1 MLPQI
6 FFGYFAV
13 AIIVLSLLTVTGRN
27 LVHNI
32 MWMLLLF
39 LNIACLYLFLNAEFI
54 AAIQVIVYAGAILV
68 LFLFVVMLLNLREEA
83 QIRRFMRLWQARI
96 LVAVS
101 LFAAIAVALQGFI
114 LAPQGKYSIQYIQ
127 KEGHTKTLGT
137 VLYNEFSFPFL
148 IFALILFVPMIAAVV
163 LAVKRRKEG

>member
-6 FFGYFAV
+6 FFGYFAIS
-13 AIIVLSLLTVTGRN
+13 IIVLSLLTVTGKN

-54 AAIQVIVYAGAILV
+54 AAIQIIVYAGAILV
-68 LFLFVVMLLNLREEA
+68 LFLFVVMLLNLKEEI
-83 QIRRFMRLWQARI
+83 QIRRFMRQWRARL
-96 LVAVS
+96 LVSASFLAV
-101 LFAAIAVALQGFI
+101 LAIAFQSLV

-137 VLYNEFSFPFL
+137 VLYNEFSFPFM
-148 IFALILFVPMIAAVV
+148 IFALVLFVPMIAAIV
-163 LAVKRRKEG
+163 LAIKRKKVE